1 MSKWIGVVQHSFNTG
16 ERIGETLINLDNV
29 RYIVVTK
36 DIVSFVDGTNI
47 KVNRESMKVLLD
59 AIETIGDKA

>member
-1 MSKWIGVVQHSFNTG
+1 MSEWIGVVQLSFNTG
-16 ERIGETLINLDNV
+16 EIIGETLINLDNV

-36 DIVSFVDGTNI
+36 DIVSFVDGKNI

-59 AIETIGDKA
+59 AIETIRGRA

>member
-47 KVNRESMKVLLD
+47 KVNRENMKVLLD